1 MPDECSK
8 IDQAGNPSLACIAAR
23 RLKQISAGEFSAEV
37 REKVSL
43 CLLDFLGAA
52 NSGLSN
58 PLSRPLLKFAE
69 LHTGKPEA
77 YVFGSHHAMCAE
89 TAAFTNAVHAHV
101 VARDDMHLES
111 CAHLGSMVVA
121 ASLALAQ
128 RDHWSGEQLVR
139 ALVGGYEMG
148 ALLGTIIR
156 GGGTF
161 NTHFRASGLI
171 GAFAAAGAACSA
183 NFIDEDT
190 VASALALGVNMAS
203 GINEWAWTG
212 GAEIFIHIGIAS
224 RAGITSYDLARV
236 GVVASDTVLEGK
248 DGFFEALDVGP
259 TGVDR
264 FGRWI
269 EASQIGTGIL
279 DVRFK
284 PTACCNFTQTTSAIA
299 SKIHRE
305 HIPEDVESIKITT
318 TSTAIA
324 YPGCDNSGPLQ
335 IASQGKLSI
344 QYGVCAALVFGQL
357 DEQTFSRIDD
367 EKVNSLM
374 GKCTLLADP
383 EYDKSYNKGLQ
394 PARVEVL
401 LKDGTVI
408 QNAAPDVPWL
418 NGEEVEARFLREVSS
433 LVSADRANDM
443 LYRCQKLE
451 GVSIG
456 GRLFNFST

>member
-1 MPDECSK
+1 MSEECSK
-8 IDQAGNPSLACIAAR
+8 PDQVGNQSLTGIAAR
-23 RLKQISAGEFSAEV
+23 RLKQISAGEFSTEV

-58 PLSRPLLKFAE
+58 PLSQPLLRFAE

-77 YVFGSHHAMCAE
+77 YVFGSDHAMCAE

-111 CAHLGSMVVA
+111 CAHMGSMVVA

-128 RDHWSGEQLVR
+128 RDQWSGEQLVR

-148 ALLGTIIR
+148 ALLGTVIR

-183 NFIDEDT
+183 DFIDEDT
-190 VASALALGVNMAS
+190 VVSALALAVNMAS

-212 GAEIFIHIGIAS
+212 GTEIFIHIGIAS

-248 DGFFEALDVGP
+248 DGFFEALGVGP
-259 TGVDR
+259 TGADR
-264 FGRWI
+264 FKRWI
-269 EASQIGTGIL
+269 GASQIGTGIL

-284 PTACCNFTQTTSAIA
+284 PAACCNFTQTSSAIA
-299 SKIHRE
+299 SKIRRV

-318 TSTAIA
+318 TSAAIT
-324 YPGCDNSGPLQ
+324 YPGCDNAGPLQ
-335 IASQGKLSI
+335 SASQGKLSI
-344 QYGVCAALVFGQL
+344 QYGVCAALVFGRL
-357 DEQTFSRIDD
+357 DEHTFGRIDD
-367 EKVNSLM
+367 ETVNSLM
-374 GKCTLLADP
+374 GKCTLLTDP
-383 EYDKSYNKGLQ
+383 DYDKSYDKGLQ
-394 PARVEVL
+394 PARVEVF
-401 LKDGTVI
+401 LKGGTVS

-418 NGEEVEARFLREVSS
+418 NGEEVRARFLDELSS
-433 LVSADRANDM
+433 LVSKDRGKDM
-443 LYRCQKLE
+443 LYQCQKLE
-451 GVSIG
+451 GVSVRDG
-456 GRLFNFST
+456 LFNFSI